1 MALSHLILSWKYFS
15 YDKQQHAEKMR
26 IFWDYRGIMRS
37 TKEAALAEF
46 EGLKRRVRIR
56 KVAHPRIN
64 LLGFGVYSAMR
75 PDLI

>member
-1 MALSHLILSWKYFS
+1 
-15 YDKQQHAEKMR
+15 MR